1 MLVSGGFGY
10 FTQRVAE
17 AAGFHAERGN
27 TLLDDGVALTGAN
40 NLTMTASA
48 TQDMS
53 TTTKGGAS
61 GSTGVTPVIDIA
73 ITDNDADATLGTGA
87 AISLTGAFSAT
98 ASLNER
104 SIVACTARSWWR
116 PSTSPGSCPS

>member
-1 MLVSGGFGY
+1 MASGDNLGVGISLALNY
-10 FTQRVAE
+10 EQGT
-17 AAGFHAERGN
+17 
-27 TLLDDGVALTGAN
+27 TLAQIANGAVLTGAN

-87 AISLTGAFSAT
+87 VISLTGAFSAT
-98 ASLNER
+98 ASLTDQVETHRLRVDQER
-104 SIVACTARSWWR
+104 RA
-116 PSTSPGSCPS
+116 PGSASPLR